1 LQVPGAAEASIR
13 NLPRSAIGDPS
24 NLDAMGLLA
33 ANKGL
38 PMEAIVEQIRDGST
52 LRIYLL
58 PQFQFVQVFV
68 AGIQVRVKFYC

>member
-1 LQVPGAAEASIR
+1 LAELLCPEEQAKQEGLGRWSKLPGAAEASIR
-13 NLPRSAIGDPS
+13 NLPRSAIRDPS

-52 LRIYLL
+52 L
-58 PQFQFVQVFV
+58 
-68 AGIQVRVKFYC
+68 